1 MTYLIWYL
9 VIGVVILIVVFISH
23 VLSTK
28 SESDFMRGMKSAIH
42 PERKTLHYELLEKV
56 VVPLL
61 TAMLV
66 LVFWPA
72 AIYMRAKEILLSK
85 KKLTLEKKIW
95 SVVKDD
101 LVRQMTVD
109 EIELQERVIDPMG
122 AVPDLPFG
130 HLNTTWL
137 RFKGN
142 MEPQDSIW
150 AFSAR
155 RTSDWER
162 REILEGYVIVR
173 ADGIGP
179 HFLTTRRCI
188 EAATG

>member
-1 MTYLIWYL
+1 MSYLIWYL
-9 VIGVVILIVVFISH
+9 AIGAVLLLVILISH

-28 SESDFMRGMKSAIH
+28 SESGFTRGMKSAIH
-42 PERKTLHYELLEKV
+42 PERETLHYELLENV

-61 TAMLV
+61 AAMLV

-72 AIYMRAKEILLSK
+72 AIYMKANEILLAK
-85 KKLTLEKKIW
+85 KNLTPEKKIG
-95 SVVKDD
+95 SVLKDD

-122 AVPDLPFG
+122 AVPDIPFG

-150 AFSAR
+150 TFSAR

-173 ADGIGP
+173 ADVIG
-179 HFLTTRRCI
+179 
-188 EAATG
+188 ATFFDG